1 MASKLRLFTKRFFIY
16 ANWLAVALFLLS
28 CLIPLLHPQ
37 NWWWVSFLGL
47 MFPFLLLLVLVFFF
61 GWLIILKFRLS
72 LISLVAL
79 AISYKSISVF
89 IAFHP
94 PSIFQQKKE
103 KTALRVVSWNVARF
117 IEQARNNNKGSNLR
131 IKMLQLLKEQKADVL
146 CLQEFF
152 TSENP
157 GLYDNIKTIQQDLNF
172 PFYYFSFDKDGDR
185 NYYSTIIFSKFP
197 IVDSG
202 SIRYPRPA
210 LPDVLLQADIL
221 FNGDTVRV
229 FATHLQSQ
237 RFNKY
242 DYNRIEKIRK
252 TEDSLLAN
260 SIPILSK
267 LKWGIVQRS
276 SQADLIADVMK
287 NSPHPMIFAADM
299 NDVPNSYT
307 YFTVKGEMQDAF
319 LEKGSGLGHTFTGIS
334 PTLRID
340 YILADNHFK
349 VLQFKREKKD
359 YSDHY
364 MVVADLKP
372 LR

>member
-16 ANWLAVALFLLS
+16 ANWLTALLFLLS

-37 NWWWVSFLGL
+37 QWWWVSVLGL
-47 MFPFLLLLVLVFFF
+47 AFPFLLLLLVIFLF
-61 GWLIILKFRLS
+61 GWLLILKFRLA

-79 AISYKSISVF
+79 LLAYKSIGVF
-89 IAFHP
+89 VAFHP
-94 PSIFQQKKE
+94 PTIFKE
-103 KTALRVVSWNVARF
+103 AKTGNTLRIVSWNVARF
-117 IEQARNNNKGSNLR
+117 IEQARNSNKGSATRL
-131 IKMLQLLKEQKADVL
+131 KMLELIRKQNADVL

-157 GLYDNIKTIQQDLNF
+157 GYYDNIKTIQEKLNY
-172 PFYYFSFDKDGDR
+172 PYYYFSFDKDGDK
-185 NYYSTIIFSKFP
+185 NYYSTIIFSRYK

-202 SIRYPRPA
+202 IIRYSRPA

-221 FNGDTVRV
+221 FNKDTIRV

-242 DYNRIEKIRK
+242 DYDRIEKIRK
-252 TEDSLLAN
+252 TEDSMLLH

-267 LKWGIVQRS
+267 LKWGIAQRS
-276 SQADLIADVMK
+276 LQADLVAEVMK
-287 NSPHPMIFAADM
+287 NSPHPTIFAADM

-307 YFTVKGEMQDAF
+307 YFTIKGNMQDAF
-319 LEKGSGLGHTFTGIS
+319 LEKGAGLGHTFTGLL

-340 YILADNHFK
+340 YILADKNFK
-349 VLQFKREKKD
+349 VEQFKTEKKE

-364 MVVADLKP
+364 MLVADLKP
-372 LR
+372 L